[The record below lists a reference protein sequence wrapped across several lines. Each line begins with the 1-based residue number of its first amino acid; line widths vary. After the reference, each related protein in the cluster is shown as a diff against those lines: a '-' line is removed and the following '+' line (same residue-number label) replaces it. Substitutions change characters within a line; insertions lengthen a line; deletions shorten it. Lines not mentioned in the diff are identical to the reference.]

1 MGYGVTVGRLID
13 LIEVAIIKK
22 TIWESWPKRVKAP
35 YRKIIVNCICY
46 ILSRFGH
53 EKSGLNK
60 GGPPSKAK

>member
-13 LIEVAIIKK
+13 LIEVMIIKR

-35 YRKIIVNCICY
+35 YHKIIINCICY